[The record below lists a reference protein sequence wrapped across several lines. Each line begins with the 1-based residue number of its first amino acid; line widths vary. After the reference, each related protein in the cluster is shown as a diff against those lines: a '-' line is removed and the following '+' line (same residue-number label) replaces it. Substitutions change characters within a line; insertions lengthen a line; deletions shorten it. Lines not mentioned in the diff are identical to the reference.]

1 MYVYINE
8 NNFQGIYTRR
18 CDNDIKIITQK
29 GNFFFLYK
37 NNNQQRTFAF
47 QIITKKKLF
56 LFFCLV
62 MREK

>member
-47 QIITKKKLF
+47 
-56 LFFCLV
+56 
-62 MREK
+62 

>member
-29 GNFFFLYK
+29 GNFFFYIK
-37 NNNQQRTFAF
+37 IIINNAHLHF
-47 QIITKKKLF
+47 K
-56 LFFCLV
+56 
-62 MREK
+62 